1 MTLQRGL
8 PLLWQQYTALFWK
21 NLLLSWRSK
30 RATFL
35 QLFASFFFIL
45 LIFCIQE
52 AMEKSFSSSTALKT
66 VTDPTALISPPI
78 PPCEDKFFVKLPC
91 FDFVWSG
98 NDTQRVRDI
107 VDAIRANNPG
117 RPIPED
123 KRKTKLLTI
132 CSRERKDKTLSPS
145 LPMVRELLLV
155 IIWMIHCVCPSFQQD
170 TTFVFNGFSQGDHRL
185 HLDSSAIILPKN
197 HVLQLTNATTT
208 QIGRAFFEDLVEF
221 KPSEPVSFSTHFVC
235 ALVPASEISGHGIAF
250 FVRSFATPDDVD
262 VWLMANPLRTPG
274 ALHFKERNPTV
285 ISYGIQTNSTPEIR
299 RGRFEDPTFKFQIP
313 LQVAA
318 EREIARSLIGDP
330 KFSWV
335 FGFKEFPHPT
345 IEAVVALDTIG
356 PSFFLAIAMFGFVLQ
371 ISSLITEKELKLR
384 QAMTM
389 MGVFDTAYWLSWLT
403 WEGLLTTVSA
413 LLIVLFGMMFQFDFF
428 LKNSFFIVF
437 LLFMLFQ
444 INMIGLA
451 FMLSAFISK
460 ASSATTVGFL
470 EFLVGFITQIGGST
484 GFPYSKDHSLTLRVL
499 WSLFPPNTFS
509 RGLKLLSDATSTPQD
524 PGISWSKRAE
534 CAPNEDIDCV
544 ITINDIYLWLI
555 GTFLLWFVLALY
567 FDNIVPNASGVRK
580 SAFYFVKPGYWTG
593 RGGNRVEE
601 GGICSCTGSVPPVD
615 HITPDDEDVLKEEAL
630 VKQHSMEGLVD
641 PNIAVQ
647 IRGLAKTYPGLTK
660 FGCCKCKKTAPYHAL
675 KGLWM
680 NIAKDQLFCLLG
692 PNGAGKT
699 TTINCLTGINPV
711 TGGDA
716 QIYGNSVRS
725 SVGMSNI
732 RKMIGV
738 CPQFDILW
746 DALSGEEHLRL
757 FASIKGLPPASN
769 NPMVE
774 KSLAE
779 VKLTEAGKIRAGSYS
794 GGMKRRLSVAV
805 SLIGD
810 PKLVFLDEPTTGMDP
825 ITRRHVWDIIQET
838 KKGRAIILTTHSMEE
853 ADILSDRIGI
863 MAKGTL
869 RCIGT
874 SIRLKSRF
882 GTGFVANISFAES
895 NNQEN
900 NNNDHDGEAGAADS
914 HEPVKKFFKDHLS
927 VKPVEENKAFVT
939 FVIPHEKE
947 NLLAKFFAELQ
958 NRETE
963 FGISDIQLGLATLE
977 EVFLNIA
984 RKAELESAAVDGTM
998 VTLELT
1004 SGSSVE
1010 IPVGATFVG
1019 IPGTET
1025 SENPRG
1031 QMVEVYW
1038 QQDES
1043 GSLCISGHSLEM
1055 PVPEDV
1061 PATDPV
1067 ALGHG
1072 RVSLG
1077 QRGRRQ
1083 QVHGTV
1089 IDPEFVSYDDVDE
1102 RTVSCKVRDDLVIG
1116 CDEVGMSCENRDQVA
1131 IICKELLSSVVTV
1144 FGVRDIF
1151 NREI

>member
-52 AMEKSFSSSTALKT
+52 AMEKSFASSTALKT
-66 VTDPTALISPPI
+66 VTDPTALVSPPI
-78 PPCEDKFFVKLPC
+78 PPCEDKFFVNLPC

-98 NDTQRVRDI
+98 NRSPRARDI

-117 RPIPED
+117 RPIPEE
-123 KRKTKLLTI
+123 K
-132 CSRERKDKTLSPS
+132 
-145 LPMVRELLLV
+145 VR
-155 IIWMIHCVCPSFQQD
+155 PF
-170 TTFVFNGFSQGDHRL
+170 G
-185 HLDSSAIILPKN
+185 
-197 HVLQLTNATTT
+197 
-208 QIGRAFFEDLVEF
+208 
-221 KPSEPVSFSTHFVC
+221 
-235 ALVPASEISGHGIAF
+235 
-250 FVRSFATPDDVD
+250 TPDEVD
-262 VWLMANPLRTPG
+262 AWLMANPLQTPG
-274 ALHFKERNPTV
+274 ALHFMERNATV
-285 ISYGIQTNSTPEIR
+285 ISYGIQTNSTPEMN

-313 LQVAA
+313 LQIAA

-330 KFSWV
+330 KFNWV
-335 FGFKEFPHPT
+335 VGFKEFPHPT

-356 PSFFLAIAMFGFVLQ
+356 PTFFLAVAMFGFVLQ

-403 WEGLLTTVSA
+403 WEGILTALSA

-428 LKNSFFIVF
+428 LKNSFPVVF

-444 INMIGLA
+444 FNMIGLA

-460 ASSATTVGFL
+460 SSSATTVGFFV
-470 EFLVGFITQIGGST
+470 FLVGFVTQLATSS
-484 GFPYSKDHSLTLRVL
+484 GFPYAKNFSRTIRAL

-509 RGLKLLSDATSTPQD
+509 QGLKLLADATSTPQD

-534 CAPNEDIDCV
+534 CGPNDDTDCV
-544 ITINDIYLWLI
+544 ITINDIYLWLL
-555 GTFLLWFVLALY
+555 GTFFLWFVMALY

-580 SAFYFVKPGYWTG
+580 SIFYFLKPGYWTG
-593 RGGNRVEE
+593 KGGNRVEE

-615 HITPDDEDVLKEEAL
+615 HITPDDEDVLEEETL
-630 VKQHSMEGLVD
+630 VKQHSMDGV
-641 PNIAVQ
+641 
-647 IRGLAKTYPGLTK
+647 TYPGTTK

-716 QIYGNSVRS
+716 LIYGNSIRS

-757 FASIKGLPPASN
+757 FASIKGLPPASIN
-769 NPMVE
+769 SMVE

-863 MAKGTL
+863 MAKGRL

-882 GTGFVANISFAES
+882 GTGFIANISFVES

-900 NNNDHDGEAGAADS
+900 NGNNHNGEAGAADS
-914 HEPVKKFFKDHLS
+914 REPVKKFFKDHLS
-927 VKPVEENKAFVT
+927 VKPIEENKAFMT
-939 FVIPHEKE
+939 FVIPHDKE
-947 NLLAKFFAELQ
+947 NLLTGFFAELQ
-958 NRETE
+958 DRETE

-998 VTLELT
+998 VTLDLT

-1010 IPVGATFVG
+1010 IPVGARFVG

-1025 SENPRG
+1025 AENPRG
-1031 QMVEVYW
+1031 IMVEVYW

-1043 GSLCISGHSLEM
+1043 GSLCISGHSSEM
-1055 PVPEDV
+1055 PVPENV

-1067 ALGHG
+1067 ATGHG
-1072 RVSLG
+1072 GVSLLG
-1077 QRGRRQ
+1077 RRGRRQ
-1083 QVHGTV
+1083 QVQGIV
-1089 IDPEFVSYDDVDE
+1089 IDPDFV
-1102 RTVSCKVRDDLVIG
+1102 
-1116 CDEVGMSCENRDQVA
+1116 NRFSRSGSTRSGSTSFRR
-1131 IICKELLSSVVTV
+1131 SSL
-1144 FGVRDIF
+1144 
-1151 NREI
+1151 